1 MRVGVD
7 VQGEAAVRDAI
18 ERHGAAYLD
27 RVFTEVE
34 QTSAK
39 VSITPFHRMLT
50 MTYAAKEAVL
60 KVLGSPGGVPLT
72 DVEILLHDTG
82 SPTVRLGRVADRL
95 AEDQR
100 IGPVALSTSH
110 DGTVAI
116 AFAIA
121 PTEPT

>member
-1 MRVGVD
+1 VRVGVD
-7 VQGEAAVRDAI
+7 VQGEAAVAEAV

-34 QTSAK
+34 QTSAHLSTTDFTR
-39 VSITPFHRMLT
+39 VIAQI
-50 MTYAAKEAVL
+50 YAAKEAVL

-72 DVEILLHDTG
+72 DVEILLIDTG
-82 SPTVRLGRVADRL
+82 SPKVRLGGVARRL

-100 IGPVALSTSH
+100 IGPVMLSTSH
-110 DGTVAI
+110 DGPVVI

-121 PTEPT
+121 ASDPI